1 MKSVLYL
8 GAAIALLRSAA
19 ALYSHHDQNPMVRQ
33 QGQATNKAAN
43 STLEHHEIP
52 AIAQVAEVSIDDDAV
67 VLDTENVHDSSPH
80 TYHPPNNPPFHVGTT
95 TSQWAM
101 TYTPYNNDLTCKSPP
116 LITAD
121 IASIAHKGFPTI
133 RLPATDC
140 SALPHIAAAAA
151 THNLTL
157 ILGIHIDDSDSSSS
171 SSADALT
178 HADLQLAEIIAWATS
193 PSPSNTAAPNPWS
206 LITLINLGNEAI
218 FNAYTTPSALATHL
232 HTTRAHLRTANY
244 TGPLTTTEPIS
255 ILTAYAPT
263 LCPALDILASNIHP
277 FFNADIS
284 AETAGAYVA
293 EQLDVLEEVCPGLQG
308 VNLETGWPRG
318 GRRNGIAVPGV
329 WEQGVAVGGIL
340 GGSGGRSVVLGFGD
354 DGWKDEGE
362 FGVERSWGCGHLFGG
377 E

>member
-1 MKSVLYL
+1 MIDLIHIMKSVLYL

-19 ALYSHHDQNPMVRQ
+19 ALYSHHDQNPMAIQ
-33 QGQATNKAAN
+33 QNQATNKVAN
-43 STLEHHEIP
+43 STAKHLEIA
-52 AIAQVAEVSIDDDAV
+52 AIAQMAEASTNDAV
-67 VLDTENVHDSSPH
+67 VLDTEILHPTPH
-80 TYHPPNNPPFHVGTT
+80 THNPPNPPFHVGTT
-95 TSQWAM
+95 TTQWAM
-101 TYTPYNNDLTCKSPP
+101 TYTPYNNDLTCKSAP

-121 IASIAHKGFPTI
+121 IASIARKGFPTF

-171 SSADALT
+171 DADALT

-193 PSPSNTAAPNPWS
+193 PSNTTPNPWS
-206 LITLINLGNEAI
+206 LITLITLGNEAI
-218 FNAYTTPSALATHL
+218 FNAYTTPSTLATHL

-255 ILTAYAPT
+255 ILTTYAPT

-293 EQLDVLEEVCPGLQG
+293 EQLDVLEGVCPGLQG
-308 VNLETGWPRG
+308 INLEVGWPRG
-318 GRRNGIAVPGV
+318 GRRNGVAVPGV

-362 FGVERSWGCGHLFGG
+362 FGVERSWGCGDLFGG